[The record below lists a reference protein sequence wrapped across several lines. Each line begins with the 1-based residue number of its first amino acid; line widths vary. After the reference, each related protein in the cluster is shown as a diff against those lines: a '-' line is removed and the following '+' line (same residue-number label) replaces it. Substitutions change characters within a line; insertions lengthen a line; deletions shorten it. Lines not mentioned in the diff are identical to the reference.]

1 MGTLPSGTRRDTPN
15 SHSKTVRLTSPA
27 EGEEHIGYFRVPAD
41 AVTFKEHSNDV
52 LRYDRVVVEKIKDW
66 IKWKDGLELKMV
78 SKPVV
83 YIPTDSPAETE
94 GAEPVDDGDMRVYVR
109 ATFRRK
115 TPLFMSLD
123 LFLERKDEFARYGE
137 SIEGKVLAEN
147 PMPAVLKHMIADEHR
162 NPMQLAEQRRQKL
175 GLRRE
180 LLIEDDGTVVGAR
193 VHR

>member
-15 SHSKTVRLTSPA
+15 SHSKTVRLLSPA

-66 IKWKDGLELKMV
+66 IKWKDRLELAMV
-78 SKPVV
+78 SKPIV
-83 YIPTDSPAETE
+83 YIPTDSPTTSE
-94 GAEPVDDGDMRVYVR
+94 GADPVDDGDMRVYVR

-123 LFLERKDEFARYGE
+123 LFLKRKDEFERYGE
-137 SIEGKVLAEN
+137 SLEGKVLAEN
-147 PMPAVLKHMIADEHR
+147 PMPAVLAHMIADEHR
-162 NPMQLAEQRRQKL
+162 NPMKLAQERRERL

-180 LLIEDDGTVVGAR
+180 LLIEDGTVVGAN
-193 VHR
+193 VHK